1 MLVVDCSIA
10 IAWLMPDEGPS
21 SARSVLDLVA
31 RDGAVAPAHW
41 PLEVTNT
48 LLVAERRG
56 RLTGAQR
63 STIVRHISSLPIVI
77 DDETAERAWTRT
89 LDLADRYGLTA
100 YDAAYL
106 ELAERRSLAVGT
118 LDRALGAAAT
128 GHGIEVLP
136 PHA

>member
-1 MLVVDCSIA
+1 
-10 IAWLMPDEGPS
+10 MPDEAPG
-21 SARSVLDLVA
+21 SARSVLDQVA

-48 LLVAERRG
+48 LLMAERRG

-63 STIVRHISSLPIVI
+63 STIVRHLSSLPIAI
-77 DDETAERAWTRT
+77 DAETAERAWTRT

-106 ELAERRSLAVGT
+106 ELAERRSFAIAT
-118 LDRALGAAAT
+118 LDRLLTAAAA

-136 PHA
+136 RRA